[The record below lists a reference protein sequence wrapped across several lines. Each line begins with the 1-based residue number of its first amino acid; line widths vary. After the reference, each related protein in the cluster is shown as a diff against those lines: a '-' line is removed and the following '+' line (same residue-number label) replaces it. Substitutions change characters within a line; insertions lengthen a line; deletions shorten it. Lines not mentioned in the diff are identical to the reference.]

1 MMDINFVRN
10 RIKTL
15 TKLAQGD
22 KKIFNIAGVTTAVFL
37 VILVGI
43 FGLRFYLIS
52 QLSKIENSKQ
62 SLLAR
67 IKSQENTEKSFVIF
81 VDKLRVLSGVFAE
94 RKDKQDAISYFS
106 QVFGSDVVID
116 RIAYDASSQFLAFGV
131 MAADVF
137 TLENVFET
145 LASEQ
150 SVQKFSSLT
159 KSNLQRNS
167 KGIYQ
172 MQITVVLGKE
182 TAE

>member
-81 VDKLRVLSGVFAE
+81 VDKLRVLSGIFAE
-94 RKDKQDAISYFS
+94 RKDKQDAI
-106 QVFGSDVVID
+106 
-116 RIAYDASSQFLAFGV
+116 
-131 MAADVF
+131 
-137 TLENVFET
+137 
-145 LASEQ
+145 
-150 SVQKFSSLT
+150 
-159 KSNLQRNS
+159 
-167 KGIYQ
+167 
-172 MQITVVLGKE
+172 
-182 TAE
+182 

>member
-1 MMDINFVRN
+1 M
-10 RIKTL
+10 
-15 TKLAQGD
+15 
-22 KKIFNIAGVTTAVFL
+22 
-37 VILVGI
+37 
-43 FGLRFYLIS
+43 
-52 QLSKIENSKQ
+52 
-62 SLLAR
+62 
-67 IKSQENTEKSFVIF
+67 
-81 VDKLRVLSGVFAE
+81 
-94 RKDKQDAISYFS
+94 
-106 QVFGSDVVID
+106 VID